1 MFWKSIE
8 KKYKKRLNMLS
19 MLYILIFYYQIILN
33 FLTFR
38 PLVINV
44 IENNYENT
52 ELLFFPNQT
61 CAYFW
66 KKNGHVQPSKFLFY
80 VNGFEGNCSTR
91 FNVMKTLL
99 NTLPEDDFTIV
110 QFELAGFGLSSQ
122 IECNLNAIQICLLE
136 NMNYMIDH
144 FPTMTEFHFMTE
156 NEGFIP
162 VVNVLN
168 KVKKN
173 PLSMIC
179 LNAHSCLYE
188 YIKSKYGVLMLPFYF
203 SLSFSKKHHIAQIHQ
218 YHEKNGVDTKFY
230 FLKNDDFLNDDFN
243 LYFDLDFIPPKQK
256 ERITIKGK
264 GPTSLLLHENQ
275 SHMQNLF
282 KNSSF

>member
-1 MFWKSIE
+1 MLWKSIE
-8 KKYKKRLNMLS
+8 KKYKKKLNIIS
-19 MLYILIFYYQIILN
+19 MLYIFIFYYQIILN
-33 FLTFR
+33 FLIFR

-99 NTLPEDDFTIV
+99 NTLPGDDFTIV
-110 QFELAGFGLSSQ
+110 QFELAGFGLSSH
-122 IECNLNAIQICLLE
+122 IECNLTAIQICLLE

-144 FPTMTEFHFMTE
+144 FPTMTEFHLMTE
-156 NEGFIP
+156 NEGFVSI
-162 VVNVLN
+162 VNIVN
-168 KVKKN
+168 KLKKN
-173 PLSMIC
+173 PLSIIC
-179 LNAHSCLYE
+179 LNAYPCLYE
-188 YIKSKYGVLMLPFYF
+188 YLKWKYGRMSLPFYF
-203 SLSFSKKHHIAQIHQ
+203 SLSSSKKHNLAQMNQ
-218 YHEKNGVDTKFY
+218 FYEKNGVDTKFY
-230 FLKNDDFLNDDFN
+230 FLKNDDFCHDDFN
-243 LYFDLDFIPPKQK
+243 IYFDLDTIPPKQK
-256 ERITIKGK
+256 ERITITGK

-275 SHMQNLF
+275 THMENLLQNL
-282 KNSSF
+282 S